1 MTFRT
6 LAGCSICSLKVLTTQ
21 LIKSFSSSLLGSE
34 LIQNLLMRITS
45 QRRIN
50 IHWNVFEAV
59 DKLVMPDFRKSI
71 SKQRVLLVY

>member
-6 LAGCSICSLKVLTTQ
+6 LVGCSICSQKVLTTQ
-21 LIKSFSSSLLGSE
+21 LSFSSSLLGSE

-50 IHWNVFEAV
+50 IHRNFFEAF
-59 DKLVMPDFRKSI
+59 DKLGMPDFRKLI
-71 SKQRVLLVY
+71 SKQLVLLVY

>member
-1 MTFRT
+1 MTMRT

-21 LIKSFSSSLLGSE
+21 LSFSSSLLGFE
-34 LIQNLLMRITS
+34 LIQNLLMRITI

-50 IHWNVFEAV
+50 IHWNVFEAF
-59 DKLVMPDFRKSI
+59 DKLVTTDFRKSI

>member
-6 LAGCSICSLKVLTTQ
+6 QVGSSSCSLKVLTTQ
-21 LIKSFSSSLLGSE
+21 LTFSSSLLGSE

-50 IHWNVFEAV
+50 IHWNVFEAF